1 MHNKLAHTA
10 EHAFVGSLQQ
20 ILGTTLDVRKVEH
33 HEKDSNA
40 FIRLS
45 NLDLQT
51 VTDAQSKVNSLIQTG
66 RKIRT
71 YSFETMDDA
80 KKYFPNLRANEARI
94 KLSNQPIRV
103 IEIEGHD
110 VAACTMDHASNL
122 SECEF
127 FLVTRVS
134 RIGGAGEY
142 EISFAVQ
149 NQAKEASI
157 LFSQKILNICLGLGA
172 NLNTVENTVKKMG
185 EERRMYE
192 EKLKRLTSDYLD
204 KIEPIPLDG
213 SGKIYLIQEILYGLD
228 DEEILSFVGKKTSTS
243 HAENIVLLIHVSSDK
258 EENASVVFARSPFLS
273 QIDCNKL
280 FRQLSSL
287 GAKGGGK
294 PDFAVGVVSKDK
306 KHHLMN
312 LLTAEVRKLL
322 K

>member
-33 HEKDSNA
+33 REKDSNA

-51 VTDAQSKVNSLIQTG
+51 VTDAQSKVNSLIQSG

-80 KKYFPNLRANEARI
+80 KKHFPNLRANEARI

-110 VAACTMDHASNL
+110 VAACAMDHASNL

-157 LFSQKILNICLGLGA
+157 LLSQKILNICLGLGA
-172 NLNTVENTVKKMG
+172 NLNTVENTVKKLG
-185 EERRMYE
+185 KERRMYE
-192 EKLKRLTSDYLD
+192 EKLKRLTSNYLD

-213 SGKIYLIQEILYGLD
+213 SEKIYLIQEILYGLD

-243 HAENIVLLIHVSSDK
+243 HTENIVLLIHVSSDK

-280 FRQLSSL
+280 FRQLSSQ

-306 KHHLMN
+306 KNHLMN
-312 LLTAEVRKLL
+312 LLTSEVRKLL